1 MSFVNKD
8 GWEIVDRGDRQVR
21 ISDTGIVQIL
31 DRDRLGEYDGVRV
44 DRKRLVTKGHGASDS
59 AAYRACRPAG
69 QRPSD

>member
-1 MSFVNKD
+1 MSYVNKD

-21 ISDTGIVQIL
+21 ISPQGIVQIL

-44 DRKRLVTKGHGASDS
+44 DSKRLVTNGHGGSDT

-69 QRPSD
+69 QPPRD